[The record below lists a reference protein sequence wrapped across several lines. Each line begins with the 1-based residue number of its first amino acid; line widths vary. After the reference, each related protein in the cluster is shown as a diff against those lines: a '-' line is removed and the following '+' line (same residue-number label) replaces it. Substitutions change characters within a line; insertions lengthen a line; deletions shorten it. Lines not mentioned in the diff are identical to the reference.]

1 MAAMIVLLLNLS
13 LNAKA
18 YTKTATIQ
26 IAIFIIIPPITL
38 LTNTLGLLFFKAF
51 CCIKKATRVIA
62 KNNKLAII
70 NTELFNP
77 HLIKKLPASRK
88 KELNIKKTNST
99 GNKTLL
105 DFFINTLLFILFVYH
120 IAQLHT

>member
-1 MAAMIVLLLNLS
+1 MATSMVLLLKLS

-26 IAIFIIIPPITL
+26 IPIFIIIPPITL

-51 CCIKKATRVIA
+51 YCIKKATRVIA
-62 KNNKLAII
+62 KNNILAII

-77 HLIKKLPASRK
+77 NFVKTFPANRK
-88 KELNIKKTNST
+88 KELNIKKINST
-99 GNKTLL
+99 GNRTLL
-105 DFFINTLLFILFVYH
+105 DFFINLLL
-120 IAQLHT
+120 